1 MKYATIGTSWI
12 TEAFIESTSLVDDL
26 ELCAVYSRSF
36 EKAEAFRQK
45 HSAALA
51 FDSLDALAAC
61 PDISAVY
68 IGTPNSLHYEQ
79 SKKML
84 EAGKH
89 VICEKP
95 IVVNPEEVRE
105 LIDLARAKGLVYME
119 AIMFLHSPAHRA
131 LLAALPKIGRITTA
145 HLAFSQLSSKYPR
158 VLAGEHPN
166 IFNPKLCA
174 GCLMDIG
181 VYNVYTAIALFG
193 YPKEIRSAAG
203 FLETG
208 ADAYGTSIFMYDDK
222 QITLTYSKVG
232 QHYAPSE
239 IYGDRGTLQI
249 DTLSLFNGLRICYSD
264 GTTQQIF
271 GEESRQTI
279 MAVEAQRLY
288 NYVNQP
294 ETHKDEYYAAQELA
308 LAVSRA
314 MKEIRRQNPL
324 FAF

>member
-1 MKYATIGTSWI
+1 MNYATIGTSWI
-12 TEAFIESTSLVDDL
+12 TEAFIDAASLVAGM
-26 ELCAVYSRSF
+26 ELHAVYSRAA
-36 EKAEAFRQK
+36 EKAEQFRQK
-45 HSAALA
+45 HGAAKA

-61 PDISAVY
+61 AEVTAVY

-79 SKKML
+79 SKAML
-84 EAGKH
+84 LAGKH

-95 IVVNPEEVRE
+95 VAVNPEEVRE
-105 LIDLARAKGLVYME
+105 LIDLARAKGLIYME

-131 LLAALPKIGRITTA
+131 LLASLTKIGRVTTA
-145 HLAFSQLSSKYPR
+145 HLAFSQLSSKYPLL
-158 VLAGEHPN
+158 LAGQKPN
-166 IFNPKLCA
+166 IFNPALCA

-208 ADAYGTSIFMYDDK
+208 ADAYGTAVFLYDDK

-249 DTLSLFNGLRICYSD
+249 DTLSLFNGLRIHYSD
-264 GTTQQIF
+264 ETVEEVF
-271 GEESRQTI
+271 GEESRGTI

-288 NYVNQP
+288 DYIHFPAKHQQ
-294 ETHKDEYYAAQELA
+294 EYFAAQELA
-308 LAVSRA
+308 YDVSRA
-314 MKEIRRQNPL
+314 MKEIRRQNPQ